1 MTSFSPAHLNHGL
14 RSESAA
20 QLLLVDDEPAIL
32 QAVARTLR
40 HGSADGRL
48 PPLRIETMTD
58 PQGALDWAAT
68 RSIDL
73 VISDFR
79 MPTMNGA
86 RFLTRLRALQPD
98 CRRLLLS
105 AHTDLQGLAEAI
117 NAAGIHRFLMKP
129 WDESTLTEAVE
140 QQLAERRAALEL
152 TLLAERQRL
161 ALGELTPQEA
171 ERRRLERLEPGITHV
186 QWSSDGAYV
195 LDLAGL
201 EPTRP

>member
-1 MTSFSPAHLNHGL
+1 MTSFPASHPTQSL
-14 RSESAA
+14 RSDATA

-48 PPLRIETMTD
+48 PRLRIETMTE
-58 PQGALDWAAT
+58 PQAALDWAAR

-86 RFLTRLRALQPD
+86 QFLTRLRALQPD

-105 AHTDLQGLAEAI
+105 AHTDLQGLADAI

-129 WDESTLTEAVE
+129 WNESALTEAVE

-152 TLLAERQRL
+152 TLLAEQQRL
-161 ALGELTPQEA
+161 ARSELTPQEA

-201 EPTRP
+201 EEHRP

>member
-1 MTSFSPAHLNHGL
+1 MTRFQPAHLTPGL
-14 RSESAA
+14 RGESTA

-40 HGSADGRL
+40 YSSADGRL
-48 PPLRIETMTD
+48 PRLRIETMTD
-58 PQGALDWAAT
+58 PQAALDWAAG

-79 MPTMNGA
+79 MPAMNGA
-86 RFLTRLRALQPD
+86 QFLTRLRALQPD
-98 CRRLLLS
+98 CRRVLLS
-105 AHTDLQGLAEAI
+105 AHTDLQGLADAI

-129 WDESTLTEAVE
+129 WEETALAEAVE

-152 TLLAERQRL
+152 TLLAEQQRL
-161 ALGELTPQEA
+161 ALGDLTPQEA

-201 EPTRP
+201 EENRP